1 MSGVRESGWCVVSI
15 ITIIPPVFTGVKVNF
30 HRKIRK
36 DVIYVSMK
44 ELRERRGLTQAQV
57 ADRLDVD
64 RSTVT
69 KWELTGNVPLRKYR
83 RKLCELLGCTE
94 AELLANAAS

>member
-1 MSGVRESGWCVVSI
+1 MASRGARARLQA
-15 ITIIPPVFTGVKVNF
+15 IP
-30 HRKIRK
+30 HSRSARQR
-36 DVIYVSMK
+36 K

>member
-1 MSGVRESGWCVVSI
+1 MQGDFSQ
-15 ITIIPPVFTGVKVNF
+15 
-30 HRKIRK
+30 KIRK
-36 DVIYVSMK
+36 DVICVSMK
-44 ELRERRGLTQAQV
+44 ELRERRGLTQALV

-94 AELLANAAS
+94 AELLDNAAS

>member
-1 MSGVRESGWCVVSI
+1 M
-15 ITIIPPVFTGVKVNF
+15 P
-30 HRKIRK
+30 
-36 DVIYVSMK
+36 MK
-44 ELRERRGLTQAQV
+44 ELRERRGLTQAQI

-64 RSTVT
+64 KSSVS
-69 KWELTGNVPLRKYR
+69 KWESGDSTPLRKYR